1 MFYKIKNKY
10 LRILLEFL
18 YLMLFCQIIM
28 AIWFRPIFYTFSNWI
43 YSSVYGLVLGY
54 IMMKGNSYIGNKL
67 EAYFPWLK
75 APIKRFFAIIFLGS
89 IFTAIVTSTIN
100 YIYFCLIFNQP
111 FSSFLSSN
119 YYSLLSSFTIY
130 FIISAIVY
138 IIIFYNK
145 WKNLAIE
152 QEKQKTESL
161 KLRFEV
167 LRNHVNPHFLFNSLS
182 TLTHLI
188 ELDKDKAIEFTNL
201 LSENY
206 RFIIDTKD
214 KDLVPLD
221 EEIAFVDSYLRLQSI
236 RYGKLVEVQN
246 RITNN
251 DSFQVI
257 PVSVQMLIEN
267 VFKHNVI
274 SKDSKIVIELWIE
287 NDYLY
292 VKNNINAKN
301 DSDDRTP
308 TGLANIRARYE
319 YLSNHECVFGK
330 QGNDFVVA
338 LPLLKRS

>member
-1 MFYKIKNKY
+1 MFHKIKNNG
-10 LRILLEFL
+10 LRILFEFL
-18 YLMLFCQIIM
+18 FIALLCQLVM
-28 AIWFRPIFYTFSNWI
+28 FVLFRPAFHSFANWLYGTI
-43 YSSVYGLVLGY
+43 YGIAIGY
-54 IMMKGNSYIGNKL
+54 ILMKGNTFIAKKL
-67 EAYFPWLK
+67 DIHFPWLNV
-75 APIKRFFAIIFLGS
+75 PIKRFLAIMFLGS
-89 IFTAIVTSTIN
+89 IFSSLVVIIIN
-100 YIYFCLIFNQP
+100 FVYYVLIFKTSILIYKSATN
-111 FSSFLSSN
+111 
-119 YYSLLSSFTIY
+119 YSLITTLLIYIIVSVIIFTIT
-130 FIISAIVY
+130 
-138 IIIFYNK
+138 FYNK

-152 QEKQKTESL
+152 QERQKTESL
-161 KLRFEV
+161 KLRFEA

-188 ELDKDKAIEFTNL
+188 EIDKDKAIEFTNL

-214 KDLVPLD
+214 KDLVSLN
-221 EEIAFVDSYLRLQSI
+221 EEMSFVDSYLRLQSI

-274 SKDSKIVIELWIE
+274 SKDSKIVIELWVE
-287 NDYLY
+287 NGYLF

-338 LPLLKRS
+338 LPLLKKI